1 MVLHA
6 DGIKIPK
13 EGKKMPAV
21 KCMHQQSQSNS
32 KAEFI
37 MGHFLQAASLAVVNN
52 QSKISSIP
60 LTAEIHD
67 GVVFSNRSRSTTNT
81 RFCKMVKTI
90 SSSAEIPAIVVADA
104 YYSVKKVICDLT
116 QERIELV
123 SRVAHNTSAHYPAV
137 QAKKRKRGRPRIKGE
152 KVKLNSFFS
161 QFDEIATEYRD
172 SRYYCI
178 DLYWQNAGRLIRFV
192 LVESP
197 KGRAILMTTKMDL
210 SPETVID
217 LYKSR
222 WLIETGF
229 KQAIHTVGTF
239 NYHFWMKAMKP
250 IKRGQSKQY
259 LHRESAEYRNNITKK
274 MKAFHVHI
282 MAGCITQGLL
292 QYLAINFKDQV
303 WSSFKGWLRTI
314 NNSIEPSE
322 LVVSNALRTSLTNF
336 IGAKQRESDWVKF
349 MAERTDT
356 TREGPLAK
364 VG

>member
-1 MVLHA
+1 
-6 DGIKIPK
+6 
-13 EGKKMPAV
+13 MPAV

-52 QSKISSIP
+52 RNKISSIP

-67 GVVFSNRSRSTTNT
+67 GIVLSNRSQSTTNT
-81 RFCKMVKTI
+81 RFCEMIKTV
-90 SSSAEIPAIVVADA
+90 SSSAEIPSIVVADA
-104 YYSVKKVICDLT
+104 YYSVKKVINNLT
-116 QERIELV
+116 QEGIELV

-137 QAKKRKRGRPRIKGE
+137 QPSQRKPGRPRIKGE
-152 KVKLNSFFS
+152 KVKLNTFFS
-161 QFDEIATEYRD
+161 QFDEITTEYDD

-178 DLYWQNAGRLIRFV
+178 DLYWQSAGRLIRFV
-192 LVESP
+192 LVESS

-210 SPETVID
+210 APETVID

-229 KQAIHTVGTF
+229 KQAIHTIGTF
-239 NYHFWMKAMKP
+239 NYHFWMKDMKP

-259 LHRESAEYRNNITKK
+259 LHREAAEYRNSVTKK

-322 LVVSNALRTSLTNF
+322 LVVSSALRTSLPNF
-336 IGAKQRESDWVKF
+336 IGAKQDGVDWVKF
-349 MAERTDT
+349 MADRTDPG
-356 TREGPLAK
+356 REGPLAK
-364 VG
+364 VS